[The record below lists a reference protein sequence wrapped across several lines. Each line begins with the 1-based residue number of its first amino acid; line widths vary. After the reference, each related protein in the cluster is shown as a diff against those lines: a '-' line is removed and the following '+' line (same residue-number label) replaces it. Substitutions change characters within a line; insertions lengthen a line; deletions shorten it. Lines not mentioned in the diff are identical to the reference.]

1 MFKPRGAGT
10 TLLRPPT
17 AATVIRRRI
26 ERAVHDPHAAAER
39 FDPDF
44 ELVLHC
50 AICGRAGTAPRRL
63 VADAVRAHVE
73 ERHADHDGPVAVR
86 VLYPRQ

>member
-1 MFKPRGAGT
+1 M
-10 TLLRPPT
+10 RPPT

-26 ERAVHDPHAAAER
+26 DQAVHDPHAAAER

-44 ELVLHC
+44 ELVLIC
-50 AICGRAGTAPRRL
+50 AICGRAGSAPRRL
-63 VADAVRAHVE
+63 VSEAIREHVE
-73 ERHADHDGPVAVR
+73 ERHADHDGQVAVH